1 MTTIRAILFS
11 VYLVVLTLVMG
22 AGTIPIRLTGNREMA
37 LRYAKLWSR
46 LVLAG
51 LTRICRIRIAITGQ
65 ENLEHGPALV
75 TCQHQS
81 FFDGFIWMNLVPR
94 PAYIIKAELTRLPI
108 VGPML
113 LLSGMIPVERNAG
126 SRALR
131 GLMDATQSAF
141 SDERQIIIFPEGTR
155 GLPGEKQPLQP
166 GIVALAKQSTAPVIP
181 VATDSGRCWPR
192 RGLMKYPGTI
202 HVTIGKPLATTNG
215 RGALIAAIT
224 TAWDDLN
231 AIPTLP
237 ISGNNTV
244 DALQTE

>member
-1 MTTIRAILFS
+1 MTTIRAFLFS

-22 AGTIPIRLTGNREMA
+22 IGTIPIRLTGRRHAA

-51 LTRICRIRIAITGQ
+51 LTRICDIRIEVTGQ
-65 ENLEHGPALV
+65 EHLLHGPALIA
-75 TCQHQS
+75 CQHQS

-113 LLSGMIPVERNAG
+113 LLAGMIPVERHAG
-126 SRALR
+126 ARALR

-202 HVTIGKPLATTNG
+202 HVTIGTPLATANG

-224 TAWDDLN
+224 TAWDELN
-231 AIPTLP
+231 ARPQASSSESRTADVL
-237 ISGNNTV
+237 
-244 DALQTE
+244 